1 MSNKKDTSDIDE
13 SFESQIE
20 TEPVV
25 SPDDDEA
32 NEANE
37 SNEVDELKEED
48 LIELD
53 PIKIL
58 EKDLQ
63 KTKDD
68 LAEQKDSFIRLQA
81 ETDNFRKRLSRE
93 KEEFTQ
99 YANERLFKE
108 LIPIFDNLKRAIEDP
123 SNDTK
128 SLKEG
133 LEMILKQFSS
143 FLEKEK
149 VEPIKAVG
157 EKFDPTVHEAL
168 TSEESDEH
176 DENIIISEFV
186 KGYTI
191 NNRVLRPSQVII
203 SKKPSPAESEEKSK
217 EESKEESEEHSDEKE
232 NSTD

>member
-1 MSNKKDTSDIDE
+1 MSKKKKDPVVVDENIADEIEAIEIETADISTDEDE
-13 SFESQIE
+13 SPEEE
-20 TEPVV
+20 TV
-25 SPDDDEA
+25 
-32 NEANE
+32 
-37 SNEVDELKEED
+37 
-48 LIELD
+48 ELD

-63 KTKDD
+63 KTKDE
-68 LAEQKDSFIRLQA
+68 LAEEKDNFIRLQA

-93 KEEFTQ
+93 KEEFSQ

-108 LIPIFDNLKRAIEDP
+108 LIPIFDNLKRALEDP
-123 SNDTK
+123 SSDTK

-217 EESKEESEEHSDEKE
+217 EESEKHSDEEE

>member
-20 TEPVV
+20 TEPVE

-37 SNEVDELKEED
+37 SNEVDESNEED
-48 LIELD
+48 PIELD

-58 EKDLQ
+58 EKNLQQSKEDLE
-63 KTKDD
+63 
-68 LAEQKDSFIRLQA
+68 EQKDSFVRLQA

-93 KEEFTQ
+93 KEEFAQ

-108 LIPIFDNLKRAIEDP
+108 LIPIFDNLKRALEDP
-123 SNDTK
+123 SSDTK

-203 SKKPSPAESEEKSK
+203 SKKPSPAESEEKP
-217 EESKEESEEHSDEKE
+217 KEESEKHSDEKE